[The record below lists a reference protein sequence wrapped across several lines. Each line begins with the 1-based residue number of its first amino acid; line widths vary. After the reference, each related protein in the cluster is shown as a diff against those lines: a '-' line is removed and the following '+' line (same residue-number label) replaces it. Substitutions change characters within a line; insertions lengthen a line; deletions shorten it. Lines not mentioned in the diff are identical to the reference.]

1 MNVPPKKPHKP
12 RKKRTG
18 KPSQPKL
25 PVEHNGLYRYVAKY
39 LEWLKVKG
47 FSEETHRRK
56 DSTLRQFIA
65 WCDER
70 SIDDPKIITKP
81 ILERYQRHLFYYR
94 QANGKALAFSSQNVF
109 LSTVKSWFKW
119 LTQENYLPSNPASE
133 VMAIKRPKQ
142 LPDAVLSVEEVE
154 VVLTSIDTSTVE
166 GLRNRALLETVYSTG
181 IRRTEVCRL
190 QLSDINFERASLF
203 VRQGKGNKDRCVPI
217 GARALLW
224 LRRYL
229 DQARPNLLTDLMEYH
244 LFLNAYG
251 EPLTPSYLGHQIKRW
266 LVQAG
271 IERTGGCHLFRHAMA
286 THMLENGAEL
296 RYIQAILGHDDINT
310 TTIYTHIAIEQLRQ
324 VHASTHPSSKG

>member
-1 MNVPPKKPHKP
+1 MA

-25 PVEHNGLYRYVAKY
+25 AVEHNGLHPYLAKY

-47 FSEETHRRK
+47 FSQETNRRK

-70 SIDDPKIITKP
+70 AIHDPKIITKP
-81 ILERYQRHLFYYR
+81 MLERYQRHLFYYR
-94 QANGKALAFSSQNVF
+94 QANGKPLAFSSQNVF
-109 LSTVKSWFKW
+109 LSAVKSWFKW

-133 VMAIKRPKQ
+133 VEAIKRPKQ

-154 VVLTSIDTSTVE
+154 QVLKAIDVSEAE

-181 IRRTEVCRL
+181 IRRSEVCRL
-190 QLSDINFERASLF
+190 LLSDIDFQRGSLF
-203 VRQGKGNKDRCVPI
+203 VRQGKGSKDRCVPI
-217 GARALLW
+217 GARALTW

-229 DQARPNLLTDLMEYH
+229 DQARPHLLTDLIEQH

-251 EPLTPSYLGHQIKRW
+251 EPITPSYLGHQVKK
-266 LVQAG
+266 LLNQAG

-296 RYIQAILGHDDINT
+296 RYIQAILGHEDINT
-310 TTIYTHIAIEQLRQ
+310 TTLYTYVAIDQLRQ
-324 VHASTHPSSKG
+324 VHERTHPAEK